1 MFSLVELC
9 LFHVVHAILGGP
21 EVERLNPLLGR
32 DLLKKK
38 KYTCTLLSLLVEVNS
53 DMDNEK

>member
-9 LFHVVHAILGGP
+9 LFHVVHAVLGGP
-21 EVERLNPLLGR
+21 EVERLNPLLDR